1 MLTRDS
7 LDWLSRVKV
16 EPVCGELL
24 IKPRWAIGTGLR
36 KQAKH
41 FEHECGTDECG
52 AAGGIERRSDFH
64 DVATHEVEATKPPQK
79 A

>member
-24 IKPRWAIGTGLR
+24 IKPRRAYWHWLEPVNPQPKADIWNCRLSLPTYILASR
-36 KQAKH
+36 K
-41 FEHECGTDECG
+41 
-52 AAGGIERRSDFH
+52 
-64 DVATHEVEATKPPQK
+64 VLL
-79 A
+79 